1 MFTYPSM
8 SLKIVRLSATN
19 EAVVHHVL
27 INLPLKQIKEHVI
40 FRCIKNCFL
49 PSNLSKMSTHAFYIP
64 STNMKILK
72 YFLS

>member
-49 PSNLSKMSTHAFYIP
+49 I
-64 STNMKILK
+64 
-72 YFLS
+72 

>member
-27 INLPLKQIKEHVI
+27 INLPLKQMKEHVI
-40 FRCIKNCFL
+40 FRCLKL
-49 PSNLSKMSTHAFYIP
+49 LSNLSKMSMLFIFQVQIW
-64 STNMKILK
+64 KL
-72 YFLS
+72 